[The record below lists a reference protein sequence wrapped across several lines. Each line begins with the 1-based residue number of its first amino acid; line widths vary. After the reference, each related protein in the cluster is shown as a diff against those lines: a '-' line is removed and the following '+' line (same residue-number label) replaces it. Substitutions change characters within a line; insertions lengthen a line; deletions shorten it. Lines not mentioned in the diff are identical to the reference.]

1 MSGDVLAVIPV
12 RGGSTR
18 IKQKNLQEVGDK
30 PLVAHAIADAAAA
43 DEIERTIV
51 STDDPKIRSVV
62 QEYGGDAPFK
72 RPANLATDEAPT
84 SPVITHALDWLN
96 NRGET
101 FEIVCL
107 VQATVPFRRPADID
121 GAVRRLRDSGGA
133 QSVITVT
140 EYADPPQW
148 AITETAAGYLTE
160 HYETGVL
167 WGDVKRSQE
176 LDELTYPNGAVY
188 AAYTDTWREQESF
201 YTERTVG
208 YHMPPKRSLDIDE
221 PWELELARALRQYRQ
236 ES

>member
-18 IKQKNLQEVGDK
+18 IEQKNLREVGDK

-51 STDDPKIRSVV
+51 STDNPKIRTVA
-62 QEYGGDAPFK
+62 QEYGGDTPFE

-84 SPVITHALDWLN
+84 SPVITHTLNWLH

-107 VQATVPFRRPADID
+107 VQATSPFRRSEDID
-121 GAVRRLRDSGGA
+121 GAIRKLRDSGDA

-140 EYADPPQW
+140 STL
-148 AITETAAGYLTE
+148 IHHSG
-160 HYETGVL
+160 
-167 WGDVKRSQE
+167 RSPRQ
-176 LDELTYPNGAVY
+176 
-188 AAYTDTWREQESF
+188 Q
-201 YTERTVG
+201 
-208 YHMPPKRSLDIDE
+208 KDI
-221 PWELELARALRQYRQ
+221 
-236 ES
+236 